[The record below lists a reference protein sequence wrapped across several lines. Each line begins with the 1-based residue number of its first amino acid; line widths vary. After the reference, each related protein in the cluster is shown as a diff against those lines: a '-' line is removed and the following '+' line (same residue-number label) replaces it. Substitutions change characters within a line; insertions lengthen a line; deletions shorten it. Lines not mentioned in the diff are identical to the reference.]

1 MVSNEAPVRRDTS
14 SEPDPEPAAP
24 LPPPPTSAAMTLA
37 QYRAYVASQA
47 HTKGTVHAT
56 PAEEKAE
63 QEDKRKHGWWPCMS
77 YKCSGKTLNPKVAE
91 KCEACGALKR
101 ITGSSF
107 NASMSADQY
116 RWNTEVRRR

>member
-1 MVSNEAPVRRDTS
+1 M
-14 SEPDPEPAAP
+14 
-24 LPPPPTSAAMTLA
+24 
-37 QYRAYVASQA
+37 QA

-101 ITGSSF
+101 ITGSRSTRPCPPTNIAGTPRF
-107 NASMSADQY
+107 VVGDDASHS
-116 RWNTEVRRR
+116 